1 MAKSLRSK
9 VKRAF
14 RAKKRIE
21 GVYAATEAAR
31 LNRLNAIL
39 AGISKQ
45 RKEGSVVGDD
55 PKTPEVDGQGSF
67 TGHPIFVVLFE
78 LWIHNPHTSCLEA
91 PSLMCS
97 SLPGDLTR
105 RAIPHEDSMDL
116 EGSEEAQAH
125 PETSN
130 RVSTH
135 GSRGSRR
142 EEWRKSKGMDP
153 VPKRKGMNRQGGLA
167 ARRRAGRPSRRR

>member
-14 RAKKRIE
+14 RAKKRTE

-31 LNRLNAIL
+31 LNRLNTIL

-45 RKEGSVVGDD
+45 RREGSVAGDD
-55 PKTPEVDGQGSF
+55 PKTLELDSHGGSF
-67 TGHPIFVVLFE
+67 TGR
-78 LWIHNPHTSCLEA
+78 IHRLDPTF
-91 PSLMCS
+91 M
-97 SLPGDLTR
+97 
-105 RAIPHEDSMDL
+105 
-116 EGSEEAQAH
+116 AQAC
-125 PETSN
+125 PEISN

-142 EEWRKSKGMDP
+142 EDWRKSKGMDP
-153 VPKRKGMNRQGGLA
+153 VPRRKGMNRQGGLA